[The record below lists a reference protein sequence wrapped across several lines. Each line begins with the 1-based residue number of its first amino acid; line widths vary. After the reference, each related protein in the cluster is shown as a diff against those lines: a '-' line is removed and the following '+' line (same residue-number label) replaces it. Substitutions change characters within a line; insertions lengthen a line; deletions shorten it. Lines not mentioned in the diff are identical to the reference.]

1 MKLSGKAFPKYF
13 SAIFSLL
20 ACVAYLGGLF
30 APIER
35 IWHDRAFERRGE
47 KLETGDPR
55 LILIAVD
62 DETTQKYGF
71 PLPRVVYA
79 HTLDKLREYG
89 AKTVVFD
96 VLFFEK
102 REGDAELAAATKRH
116 GGVVHL
122 FTAEPGE
129 GGNGG
134 KPIVSMTV
142 PALAATAQILGSPI
156 ITTHLE
162 NDGHIRTFSLF
173 DASVEDP
180 VRKGQPTA
188 SLSAVSIASF
198 LGKKIA
204 DINAEFGGEAPPL
217 HVLNYRRP
225 IEWLR
230 HEKDDESWL
239 QLPRELQ
246 LKSSAKVIASAYRT
260 ISLMDILTGHLTAA
274 QRKALKGSLSMIG
287 STTTGYYDHYPNP
300 FTSHAPGAE
309 YHLNVMDNVLHGDY
323 LRATSVLP
331 VLIFIFL
338 AAWLPF
344 LLTIVLPS
352 AVAVAVASAGALIAG
367 TFVSAY
373 MMTRGTMIYP
383 VAPALTLIAS
393 YLIVTVNRVFTEGA
407 EKQMIKAKFGQFV
420 SPEIVE
426 ELANDPEKAKLG
438 AQKREMTVLFLDI
451 AHFTT
456 ISEKM
461 GPEALMQFLN
471 RYLSALSG
479 VMLDRRGTIDKYI
492 GDCIMAFWNAPLEN
506 KGHARDAVLSALE
519 CQKAITELNKNL
531 DAGLPETPAI
541 RIGIN
546 TGQMNVGFTGTE
558 RKLAYTVIGDEVNL
572 ASRLEGANKF
582 FGSDIMISS
591 ATYEGSK
598 DAVEARYL
606 GRARVVGKATPV
618 PVYEPLAKKG
628 ELSAAWSKALPVWE
642 KGVKAFYDKKYDE
655 SLVSF
660 EEFTKL
666 MPDDG
671 PAALYLN
678 LSRDY
683 TALPP
688 DDWDQVFNLT
698 AK

>member
-1 MKLSGKAFPKYF
+1 MKSAKKAFPKYF
-13 SAIFSLL
+13 SAIFCLV
-20 ACVAYLGGLF
+20 AAVAYLAGLF
-30 APIER
+30 APMER
-35 IWHDRAFERRGE
+35 IWHDRAFVSRGE
-47 KLETGDPR
+47 KLDTGDQR

-79 HTLDKLREYG
+79 QALDKLREFG
-89 AKTVVFD
+89 VKTVVFD

-102 REGDAELAAATKRH
+102 RDGDAELAAATKRH

-122 FTAEPGE
+122 FTAESGE

-134 KPIVSMTV
+134 KPVVSMAI
-142 PALAATAQILGSPI
+142 PALAAAAQNLGSPI
-156 ITTHLE
+156 INSHLE
-162 NDGHIRTFSLF
+162 SDGHIRTFALF

-188 SLSAVSIASF
+188 SLATVSIASF
-198 LGKKIA
+198 LGKKVA
-204 DINAEFGGEAPPL
+204 DLNAEFGGDNPAL

-246 LKSSAKVIASAYRT
+246 LKSSAKVIGSAYRT
-260 ISLMDILTGHLTAA
+260 ISLMDILAGRLTAG
-274 QRKALKGSLSMIG
+274 QRKALKGSMSMIG
-287 STTTGYYDHYPNP
+287 STTTGYYDHYPTP
-300 FTSHAPGAE
+300 FSRHAPGAE

-323 LRATSVLP
+323 LRATTVLP
-331 VLIFIFL
+331 ILLFVIL
-338 AAWLPF
+338 AAWLP
-344 LLTIVLPS
+344 LILTMVLPNVVT
-352 AVAVAVASAGALIAG
+352 VAAASAAALFAG
-367 TFVSAY
+367 VFASSQ
-373 MMTRGTMIYP
+373 MMMRGTMIYP

-393 YLIVTVNRVFTEGA
+393 YLVITVHRVFTEGA

-471 RYLSALSG
+471 KYLSALSG

-506 KGHARDAVLSALE
+506 SAHARDAVLSALE

-531 DAGLPETPAI
+531 DPGLPETPAI

-598 DAVEARYL
+598 DAIEARYL

-628 ELSAAWSKALPVWE
+628 DLSAVWAKALPVWE
-642 KGVKAFYDKKYDE
+642 KGVKAFYDKKYEE
-655 SLVSF
+655 SLAAFGDFS
-660 EEFTKL
+660 KL
-666 MPDDG
+666 MPEDG
-671 PAALYLN
+671 PGELYLN

>member
-13 SAIFSLL
+13 SAVFCLM
-20 ACVAYLGGLF
+20 ACVAYLAGLF
-30 APIER
+30 SPVER
-35 IWHDRAFERRGE
+35 IWHDRAFEFKGMTL
-47 KLETGDPR
+47 KTGDAR

-62 DETTQKYGF
+62 DETTHQYGF

-79 HTLDKLREYG
+79 KALEKLREFG
-89 AKTVVFD
+89 VKTVVFD

-122 FTAEPGE
+122 FTAEAGE

-134 KPIVSMTV
+134 KPIVSMAI
-142 PALAATAQILGSPI
+142 PALASTAQDLGSPI
-156 ITTHLE
+156 INSHLE
-162 NDGHIRTFSLF
+162 SDGHIRTFALF

-180 VRKGQPTA
+180 VRKGQPSA
-188 SLSAVSIASF
+188 SLAAVSIASL
-198 LGKKIA
+198 LGKKVA
-204 DINAEFGGEAPPL
+204 DLNAEFGGEAPPL

-225 IEWLR
+225 VEWLR
-230 HEKDDESWL
+230 HEKEDESWL

-246 LKSSAKVIASAYRT
+246 LKSSAKVIGSAYRT
-260 ISLMDILTGHLTAA
+260 ISLMDILTGRLTAA
-274 QRKALKGSLSMIG
+274 QRTALKGALAMIG
-287 STTTGYYDHYPNP
+287 STTTGYYDHYPTP
-300 FTSHAPGAE
+300 FSRHAPGAE
-309 YHLNVMDNVLHGDY
+309 YHLNVMDNILHGDH
-323 LRATSVLP
+323 LRATTVLP
-331 VLIFIFL
+331 VLLFIL
-338 AAWLPF
+338 IAAWLPF
-344 LLTIVLPS
+344 IFTIVLPS
-352 AVAVAVASAGALIAG
+352 AVAVAGASVVTLLVGAFAS
-367 TFVSAY
+367 FQ

-383 VAPALTLIAS
+383 VAPALTLIGS
-393 YLIVTVNRVFTEGA
+393 YLIITVHRVFTEGA

-618 PVYEPLAKKG
+618 PVYEPLAEKG
-628 ELSAAWSKALPVWE
+628 KLSAAWSKALPVWE
-642 KGVKAFYDKKYDE
+642 KGVKAFYDKKYDQ

-660 EEFTKL
+660 EEFSKL
-666 MPDDG
+666 MPGDG
-671 PAALYLN
+671 PAQLYLN